1 MVVFSLTV
9 TFKKSENIISISDPK
24 NCNNY
29 NLYDHVASLVLNAAY
44 NELSVAYNV
53 LRSLRS

>member
-1 MVVFSLTV
+1 MYY
-9 TFKKSENIISISDPK
+9 N
-24 NCNNY
+24 NNNNNNNNNNY